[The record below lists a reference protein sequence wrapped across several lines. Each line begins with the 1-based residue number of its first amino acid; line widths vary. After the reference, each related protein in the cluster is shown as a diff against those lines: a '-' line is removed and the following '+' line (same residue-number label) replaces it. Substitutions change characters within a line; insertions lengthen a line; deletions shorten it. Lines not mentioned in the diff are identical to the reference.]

1 MLCLTYSTIITSIRE
16 LSTPNLKDSKDTD
29 DVLVVVEHKHVVVN
43 RVVEWLTLV
52 VVECTCTLDTVVVRV
67 VVTPD
72 LLQL

>member
-29 DVLVVVEHKHVVVN
+29 DVLVVVEHTHTVVN
-43 RVVEWLTLV
+43 IVVEWLTLV
-52 VVECTCTLDTVVVRV
+52 VVECISIVVRV

>member
-29 DVLVVVEHKHVVVN
+29 DVLVVVEHKHTVVN
-43 RVVEWLTLV
+43 IVVEWLTLV
-52 VVECTCTLDTVVVRV
+52 VVECISIVVRV